1 MYYPSQERSLR
12 GVERILAAADARRAA
27 AEVGAG
33 AAAGAAAGVQAA
45 AGAAQCTL
53 SPAAASAALL
63 SRVGASN
70 QGERPAA
77 ALGVYPEA
85 PTPRPLP
92 VASAPAPVGVLSCM
106 LTY

>member
-1 MYYPSQERSLR
+1 MYYPLQERSLR

-27 AEVGAG
+27 AEAG
-33 AAAGAAAGVQAA
+33 AGAAAGVQAA

-53 SPAAASAALL
+53 SPAAASAVLL

-77 ALGVYPEA
+77 ALGVYP
-85 PTPRPLP
+85 
-92 VASAPAPVGVLSCM
+92 
-106 LTY
+106 